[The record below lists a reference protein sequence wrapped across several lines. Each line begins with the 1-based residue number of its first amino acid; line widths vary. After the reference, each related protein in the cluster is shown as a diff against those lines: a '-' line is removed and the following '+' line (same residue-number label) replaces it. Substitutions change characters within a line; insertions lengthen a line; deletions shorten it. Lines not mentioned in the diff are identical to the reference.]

1 MTARPVISVEQL
13 SKRYAIGALRE
24 SQGSIREALSQGTA
38 QLWSRLTRRQPA
50 TDREKPA
57 VWALKDIS
65 FDVEQGDVVGIVGR
79 NGAGKSTLLKIL
91 SRITDPTSGRA
102 VIRGRVAS
110 LLEVGTGFH
119 HDLTGREN
127 TFLNGAILGMRR
139 EEIRRKFDE
148 IVAFAEIEK
157 FIDTPVKHYSSGMY
171 MRLAFAVAAHL
182 EPEILIV
189 DEVLAVG
196 DVAFQKKCLGRMHDV
211 AGMGRTV
218 LFVSHNMP
226 AVRQLCT
233 TGIWLKD
240 GRLTG
245 TGTAEQ
251 AVRAYLDDMP
261 KAGSVEGLAAM
272 IASLPPDPAFRLQS
286 VELLQN
292 DLSAHEVVTGLPLQI
307 RIGYSVSRQADGLHV
322 VVELRDLEGTLI
334 FDTLHNGAEEG
345 SPSVS
350 EGAYESTLTIPADFL
365 APMAYEI
372 RVSAAIANVRVCLP
386 EPIAFGITV
395 EPSGIVNRAYP
406 GYRTPGKLAPLLN
419 WETRTFKK

>member
-1 MTARPVISVEQL
+1 MTARSVISVEQL
-13 SKRYAIGALRE
+13 SKCYAIGALRTP
-24 SQGSIREALSQGTA
+24 QGSIREALSQGTS
-38 QLWSRLTRRQPA
+38 QLWSRFTSRQA
-50 TDREKPA
+50 RTDREKPI
-57 VWALKDIS
+57 VWALQDIS
-65 FDVEQGDVVGIVGR
+65 FDVEKGDVVGIVGR

-211 AGMGRTV
+211 SGMGRTV

-233 TGIWLKD
+233 KGIWLKD
-240 GRLTG
+240 GRLAG

-251 AVRAYLDDMP
+251 AVGAYLDDMP
-261 KAGSVEGLAAM
+261 KAGSVESLAAL
-272 IASLPPDPAFRLQS
+272 IATLTPDPAFRLHS

-292 DLSAHEVVTGLPLQI
+292 NVHTHEIVNGLPLQI
-307 RIGYSVSRQADGLHV
+307 RIGYSVMRQSDGFHV
-322 VVELRDLEGTLI
+322 VVELRDLDGTLI

-345 SPSVS
+345 SPTVS
-350 EGAYESTLTIPADFL
+350 EGTYESTVTIPADFL

-372 RVSAAIANVRVCLP
+372 RIIAGIANVRSCIP
-386 EPIAFGITV
+386 EPVAFGIVV
-395 EPSGIVNRAYP
+395 EQSGIVNRAYP
-406 GYRTPGKLAPLLN
+406 GYRTPGKLAPLLD
-419 WETRTFKK
+419 WDTRRLAQ